1 MDVRFFFVDFIA
13 LGWIGQNHVEAPY
26 DIVGLLLTV
35 YYFIFLLVIIPLMG
49 YLEHKMI
56 NVNSTPVSNIYIEN
70 ISIKDSNTLKK
81 KQCRTTKHTVFW

>member
-1 MDVRFFFVDFIA
+1 M
-13 LGWIGQNHVEAPY
+13 
-26 DIVGLLLTV
+26 
-35 YYFIFLLVIIPLMG
+35 FLLVIIPLMG